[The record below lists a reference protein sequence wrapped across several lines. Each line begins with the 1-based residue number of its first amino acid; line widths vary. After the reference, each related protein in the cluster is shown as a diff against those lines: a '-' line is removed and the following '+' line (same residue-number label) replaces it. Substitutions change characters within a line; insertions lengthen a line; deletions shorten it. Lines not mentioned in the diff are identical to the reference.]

1 MLSVRYGRE
10 LNHLLRRA
18 LFIAMTDADQCLS
31 KAARCESGG
40 DRTWTTHILECVSTE
55 EFDYEVRQAMGA
67 AFNDAC
73 KALDDTG
80 QPPIVRD
87 VMASRIIEAARQG
100 ERDPDPPIAFA
111 TMRSQVF
118 LDGRTDALGKALLE
132 PLEATGRLVRAGS
145 RLS

>member
-1 MLSVRYGRE
+1 MLSVRDGSG
-10 LNHLLRRA
+10 LNRLLRTA

-31 KAARCESGG
+31 KAAQRESGG
-40 DRTWTTHILECVSTE
+40 GRTWTTHLLECVSTE

-100 ERDPDPPIAFA
+100 ERDPDRFRDYALAGIPRREDW
-111 TMRSQVF
+111 RS
-118 LDGRTDALGKALLE
+118 AKALLE
-132 PLEATGRLVRAGS
+132 PLGATGRLVRAGS